1 MHGLRFAT
9 MARPTILIS
18 SFTRGMQATRSLKT
32 LRVRSCAV
40 RRPLLA
46 VADLNDRGWD
56 VHFMA
61 KHGAWAEHPSGDVVS
76 FQRVGGRFEFEAAVM
91 GDGSSGNGPG
101 RARL

>member
-1 MHGLRFAT
+1 MPSIADEGEKVIRLKIR
-9 MARPTILIS
+9 
-18 SFTRGMQATRSLKT
+18 RGMKT

-61 KHGAWAEHPSGDVVS
+61 KHGAWAEHPSGEVVS

-91 GDGSSGNGPG
+91 GDGSSGNDPG
-101 RARL
+101 QAQL